1 MQEGEN
7 EVNREENRNIIQ
19 KKLVLLA
26 ASNFSFS
33 QQQQQQKTLK
43 YLFLTI
49 KYIIYRIGKANVSNC
64 MCKK

>member
-1 MQEGEN
+1 MKLIEKKIE
-7 EVNREENRNIIQ
+7 ISYK

-33 QQQQQQKTLK
+33 REKKTLK